1 MFEKR
6 KRDLCICYKC
16 IPKHTWKHMYILPW
30 THINIGIHVYTNNRP
45 PEVAEHRSTF
55 RTALL
60 GFAIP
65 WIIAC
70 SHLRMNIYVCIYTHN
85 SCLRE
90 PCIHSPFCCLTRMCL
105 FVNKYMPTLTYTC
118 VYIYVFTQQMPE
130 GSRAQ
135 IYLFVALLECT
146 CAGARAVFHCSPT
159 AWICWAPSG
168 IYMYIY
174 THLTWTY
181 MTWNLYVMQSKKHML
196 YIQCACTYV
205 MFSFWWFCVIIGL
218 KCIST
223 TCIWRAPSGE
233 GTSSCICS
241 IDVCI
246 YYPVLVYLYMYF
258 TDVVFPDS
266 ANL

>member
-1 MFEKR
+1 MAGITESYSYAIYIFTHIYIYAFRITDPLKAHLLANTPDLLYVWKE

-30 THINIGIHVYTNNRP
+30 THINICIHVYTNNRP

-159 AWICWAPSG
+159 AWICWAP
-168 IYMYIY
+168 
-174 THLTWTY
+174 
-181 MTWNLYVMQSKKHML
+181 
-196 YIQCACTYV
+196 
-205 MFSFWWFCVIIGL
+205 
-218 KCIST
+218 
-223 TCIWRAPSGE
+223 
-233 GTSSCICS
+233 
-241 IDVCI
+241 
-246 YYPVLVYLYMYF
+246 
-258 TDVVFPDS
+258 
-266 ANL
+266 